1 MLKRLAALLLMILI
15 EVCRYQAQ
23 PFSAAIED
31 WAHLIWRRAERLCT
45 PSLDF
50 VETKIGFEL
59 KRAGR

>member
-1 MLKRLAALLLMILI
+1 MLKRLAALLVMILL

-31 WAHLIWRRAERLCT
+31 WAHLTWGRAGRLCI
-45 PSLDF
+45 PSLDLI
-50 VETKIGFEL
+50 EMKIGLEL